1 MMIQIENDI
10 DDNNRTQWSFYVGDN
25 LKFFLTGYKEIQR
38 ETKRHKFKVVKAYS
52 SYNRRDSFGIDE
64 RDAKAT
70 VTVDIINSVKGRVYE
85 ATEYK
90 EIV

>member
-1 MMIQIENDI
+1 MIIQIEKDI
-10 DDNNRTQWSFYVGDN
+10 DDLNRIQWSFYVGDN

-38 ETKRHKFKVVKAYS
+38 ETRRHKFNVTKAYN
-52 SYNRRDSFGIDE
+52 SYNRRDSFGIGE
-64 RDAKAT
+64 QEAKAT

-90 EIV
+90 EIL